1 MRKPSILE
9 LFAGAGGLA
18 LGINRAGFKTVG
30 LIENDKDCVSTLKT
44 NKPRWNVIPYGVEDV
59 DYSNFKGVDVVSGG
73 FPCQAFSSA
82 GKRLGFEDKR
92 GNLFF
97 EMMRPIR
104 ELKPKI
110 VLAENVQ
117 GLLSH
122 NKGKTINTILST
134 LREEGYNVSCQLLNA
149 VDFGVPQKRKRL
161 IIVGVL
167 GDHLIPDIST
177 PNTVKKTVKDAL
189 LNCPKSEGISY
200 SKSKKAVMNQIPPGG
215 CWTSLPNKVQKAYM
229 GASYGH
235 GSHMGGRRGMA
246 RRISWDEASL
256 TILCSPSQKQT
267 ERCHPD
273 ETRPFTTRESARIQ
287 TFPDNWVFSG
297 SLMSQYRQIGNAVPV
312 LFAEA
317 IAKYIMGIY
326 RMYSTKKVRL
336 A

>member
-1 MRKPSILE
+1 MSIGKPSILE
-9 LFAGAGGLA
+9 LFAGAGGMA
-18 LGINRAGFKTVG
+18 LGINRAGFKTLG
-30 LIENDKDCVSTLKT
+30 LIENDKDCISTLKA
-44 NKPRWNVIPYGVEDV
+44 NKPEWNVIPCGVEDV
-59 DYSNFKGVDVVSGG
+59 DYSDFKGVDIVSGG

-82 GKRLGFEDKR
+82 GKRLGFGDER

-122 NKGKTINTILST
+122 NKGKTINTILET
-134 LREEGYNVSCQLLNA
+134 LRAEGYSVSFQLLNA

-161 IIVGVL
+161 IIIGVL
-167 GDHLIPDIST
+167 GDYIIPEISI
-177 PNTVKKTVKDAL
+177 PNIPHRTIKDVL
-189 LNCPKSEGISY
+189 LDCPKSEGISY
-200 SKSKKAVMNQIPPGG
+200 SKKKKKIMDQVPPGG
-215 CWTSLPNKVQKAYM
+215 CWVNLPDKVQKAYM

-235 GSHMGGRRGMA
+235 GSHMGGRRGIA
-246 RRISWDEASL
+246 RRIGWGEASL

-267 ERCHPD
+267 ERCHPE

-287 TFPDNWVFSG
+287 TFPDSWVFSG
-297 SLMSQYRQIGNAVPV
+297 GLMSQYKQIGNAVPV

-317 IAKYIMGIY
+317 IAKHILGIY
-326 RMYSTKKVRL
+326 RNYNEVIL
-336 A
+336 